1 MKNGAEFTA
10 RAREK
15 TQNACRAG
23 PVVLI
28 SRFCTLISGFVPP
41 SVPLT
46 LAGCLLIFHRTM
58 HERNGR
64 AAGPARPRT
73 PVWGQFVLPAAIGA
87 AGALLVLVNTI
98 RWGAGLSQD
107 SAYYISAARNLLAG
121 RGLTCFDGTP
131 FVAWP
136 PLFPLTLAG
145 LGRLGI
151 EPLAGAWLVNTLAFG
166 VVVFLT
172 GILLARSVRDRALV
186 VIGTVAVMVSPAFFD
201 TAITVLTEPVFAL
214 IIALLTLLLGRFSA
228 RGRMLDFLP
237 IVALTA
243 LAPLQRYMG
252 MTIIPAAAL
261 AILTARELPVRR
273 RVACSVVLC
282 LLSPLPIGLWLAR
295 NLRLSGTLTGE
306 RAGAF
311 TALGPTAL
319 TLSRTILRWFLP
331 ERADQVLGAF
341 SIVLVLA
348 AAALTAWLVAS
359 AVRRRKGSGPAQ
371 VRFALVAVSV
381 YVAALLFA
389 GAGYGNFEHDRF
401 MAPVFFLAVLLLAVA
416 AERVIQASE
425 RRGRNKVSIR
435 ALVLAAGILLLVYP
449 ATQSVSVTRRG
460 ILTGRGGF
468 SHESWKQNLV
478 IRWLK
483 ANPISGRILSN
494 EPAAVYF
501 LTGAAAR
508 KCPRR
513 DDDPVRLRQTGGVAT
528 GDHLVWFRSVYHPNL
543 MVPEE
548 LDRQFGLDV
557 ITSNSDGGVAVFR

>member
-1 MKNGAEFTA
+1 M
-10 RAREK
+10 R
-15 TQNACRAG
+15 
-23 PVVLI
+23 
-28 SRFCTLISGFVPP
+28 
-41 SVPLT
+41 
-46 LAGCLLIFHRTM
+46 
-58 HERNGR
+58 ERNR
-64 AAGPARPRT
+64 SAAGPARPRT
-73 PVWGQFVLPAAIGA
+73 PGWGQFVLPAAIGA

-107 SAYYISAARNLLAG
+107 SAYYISAARSLLAG
-121 RGLTCFDGTP
+121 HGFTCFDGTP

-186 VIGTVAVMVSPAFFD
+186 AIGTIAVMVSPGFFG
-201 TAITVLTEPVFAL
+201 TAIVVWTEPVFAL
-214 IIALLTLLLGRFSA
+214 LLALLTLFHGRFSA
-228 RGRMLDFLP
+228 RGRMLDFVP
-237 IVALTA
+237 IVVLTA

-252 MTIIPAAAL
+252 MAIIPATAL
-261 AILTARELPVRR
+261 AILTVRELPVRR
-273 RVACSVVLC
+273 RVAYSIALC
-282 LLSPLPIGLWLAR
+282 LLSSLPIGLWLAR

-306 RAGAF
+306 RSGVFA
-311 TALGPTAL
+311 ALGPTAL

-331 ERADQVLGAF
+331 ESVGQVLGAF
-341 SIVLVLA
+341 SVVLVLGA
-348 AAALTAWLVAS
+348 AVLTARLVMS

-371 VRFALVAVSV
+371 VRFALVTVSA
-381 YVAALLFA
+381 YVAVLLAA
-389 GAGYGNFEHDRF
+389 GGGYGNIEQDRF

-416 AERVIQASE
+416 ADHFIQPSGHRPA
-425 RRGRNKVSIR
+425 GKAWAR

-449 ATQSVSVTRRG
+449 ATQFVSVTRRG
-460 ILTGRGGF
+460 IQTGRGGF
-468 SHESWKQNLV
+468 SHESWRRNQV

-508 KCPRR
+508 KSPRR
-513 DDDPVRLRQTGGVAT
+513 GDDPVRLRQTGEVAT
-528 GDHLVWFRSVYHPNL
+528 GDHLVWFRSAYRPNL
-543 MVPEE
+543 MAPEE
-548 LDRQFGLDV
+548 LGRQFGLDV
-557 ITSNSDGGVAVFR
+557 VISNRDGGVAVFR